1 MRKLPPLGAL
11 RAFEAAARRASFK
24 HAADELHVT
33 PTAVSHQIRLLEDSL
48 GVKLFERQTRKVRLT
63 AAGHQLF
70 PAVRDGLDGME
81 RAVLAVQR
89 SGRSQVA
96 TLTSTVAFM
105 ARRLAPL
112 AGQFR
117 AAHPDWT
124 LRLDASDQVVDLDH
138 DADAAIRYGSGS
150 YPGLVV
156 EPLFRDRFAPVCS
169 PGLRLAS
176 LQDLK
181 QATLVHFEWGPAARD
196 DVRAPVWQQWLAQA
210 GVEVADAQ
218 AGLRFT
224 DEIHAVQATIAGQG
238 IGLLSLTLVAEEL
251 ASGMLVQPFAL
262 ALESFQYDL
271 VYSERAAQRPATR
284 LLRDWVRE
292 MFAG

>member
-11 RAFEAAARRASFK
+11 RTFEAAARRASFK

-33 PTAVSHQIRLLEDSL
+33 PTAVSHQIRLLEESL

-63 AAGHQLF
+63 PAGHLLF

-89 SGRSQVA
+89 SGQTNVA

-105 ARRLAPL
+105 ARRLAPR

-117 AAHPDWT
+117 AAYPDWT
-124 LRLDASDQVVDLDH
+124 LRLDASDQIVDLDH
-138 DADAAIRYGSGS
+138 DADAAIRYGSGN

-156 EPLFRDRFAPVCS
+156 EPLFCDRFAPVCS

-176 LQDLK
+176 VQDLK
-181 QATLVHFEWGPAARD
+181 HATLVHFEWGAARAMTSAH
-196 DVRAPVWQQWLAQA
+196 RY
-210 GVEVADAQ
+210 G
-218 AGLRFT
+218 
-224 DEIHAVQATIAGQG
+224 
-238 IGLLSLTLVAEEL
+238 
-251 ASGMLVQPFAL
+251 ASGWRMPASRLPIRRRASAL
-262 ALESFQYDL
+262 PTRSTPC
-271 VYSERAAQRPATR
+271 RPPSRGRGSACS
-284 LLRDWVRE
+284 
-292 MFAG
+292 A

>member
-33 PTAVSHQIRLLEDSL
+33 PTAISHQIRALEDSL

-81 RAVLAVQR
+81 RAVQAVQR
-89 SGRSQVA
+89 SGRPHVA

-124 LRLDASDQVVDLDH
+124 LRLDASDQIVDLDH

-150 YPGLVV
+150 YPGLVT

-169 PGLRLAS
+169 PALKLAS
-176 LQDLK
+176 MQDLK
-181 QATLVHFEWGPAARD
+181 QATLIHFEWGAAAR
-196 DVRAPVWQQWLAQA
+196 
-210 GVEVADAQ
+210 
-218 AGLRFT
+218 AGL
-224 DEIHAVQATIAGQG
+224 APLAGAG
-238 IGLLSLTLVAEEL
+238 RRRGHRSAGWPALYRRDPRGAGHHRRAGRGSA
-251 ASGMLVQPFAL
+251 QPDAGGGRTRVWG
-262 ALESFQYDL
+262 AG
-271 VYSERAAQRPATR
+271 AA
-284 LLRDWVRE
+284 
-292 MFAG
+292 F

>member
-33 PTAVSHQIRLLEDSL
+33 PTAISHQIRALEESL
-48 GVKLFERQTRKVRLT
+48 GVRLFERQTRKVRLT

-81 RAVLAVQR
+81 RAVQAVQR
-89 SGRSQVA
+89 GGRPQVA

-124 LRLDASDQVVDLDH
+124 LRLDASDQIVDLDH

-150 YPGLVV
+150 YPGLLV

-169 PGLRLAS
+169 PALKLAS
-176 LQDLK
+176 MQDLK
-181 QATLVHFEWGPAARD
+181 HATLIHFEWGAAARD
-196 DVRAPVWQQWLAQA
+196 DPRAPVWHRWLAQA
-210 GVEVADAQ
+210 GIEVADPE

-224 DEIHAVQATIAGQG
+224 DKIHAVQATIAGQG
-238 IGLLSLTLVAEEL
+238 VGLLSLTLVAEEL
-251 ASGMLVQPFAL
+251 ASGALVQPFDL
-262 ALESFQYDL
+262 ALESFRYDL
-271 VYSERAAQRPATR
+271 VYSERAAERPATR
-284 LLRDWVRE
+284 LLRDWVMG
-292 MFAG
+292 MFAR

>member
-33 PTAVSHQIRLLEDSL
+33 PTAISHQIRALEDGL

-63 AAGHQLF
+63 AAGQQLF

-89 SGRSQVA
+89 SGRPHVA

-124 LRLDASDQVVDLDH
+124 LRLDASDQIVDLDH

-156 EPLFRDRFAPVCS
+156 EPLFGDRFAPVCS
-169 PGLRLAS
+169 PALNLATV
-176 LQDLK
+176 QDLK
-181 QATLVHFEWGPAARD
+181 HATLVHFEWGPAARD
-196 DVRAPVWQQWLAQA
+196 DARAPVWRHWLAQA

-238 IGLLSLTLVAEEL
+238 VGLLSLTLVAEEL
-251 ASGMLVQPFAL
+251 ASGALVQPFEL
-262 ALESFQYDL
+262 ALESFRYDL
-271 VYSERAAQRPATR
+271 VYSERAVERPATR

-292 MFAG
+292 TFAG

>member
-169 PGLRLAS
+169 PGLGLAS

-196 DVRAPVWQQWLAQA
+196 DVRAPVWRQWLAQA

-238 IGLLSLTLVAEEL
+238 VGLLSLTLVAEEL
-251 ASGMLVQPFAL
+251 ASGALVQPFDL
-262 ALESFQYDL
+262 ALESFRYDL

>member
-33 PTAVSHQIRLLEDSL
+33 PTAISHQMRALEESL
-48 GVKLFERQTRKVRLT
+48 GVRLFERQTRKVRLT
-63 AAGHQLF
+63 AAGDQLF

-81 RAVLAVQR
+81 RAVQAVQR
-89 SGRSQVA
+89 SGRPHVA

-124 LRLDASDQVVDLDH
+124 LRLDASDQIVDLDH

-169 PGLRLAS
+169 PALKLAS
-176 LQDLK
+176 MQDLEH
-181 QATLVHFEWGPAARD
+181 ATLIHFEWGATARD
-196 DVRAPVWQQWLAQA
+196 DARAPVWHRWLAQA
-210 GVEVADAQ
+210 GVEVADPQ

-238 IGLLSLTLVAEEL
+238 VGLLSLTLVAEEL
-251 ASGMLVQPFAL
+251 SSGALVRPFEL
-262 ALESFQYDL
+262 SLESFRYDL
-271 VYSERAAQRPATR
+271 VYSERAAQRAATR
-284 LLRDWVRE
+284 LLRDWV
-292 MFAG
+292 MGVFAG